1 MKVKVYFD
9 NENERYKI
17 YSGDTVINATE
28 VTINEVAIDSQ
39 LSDTS
44 ANAVENRA
52 VKKALDDN
60 KFYSQEIVGSLN
72 KKVDANKSD
81 TDNKVGTLNSRID
94 EVIGQGM
101 RIIKGTDISWTWTTS
116 VGNSSNFQLPA
127 NTVVFIAIPRG
138 CRGQVIL
145 NDVSIYEFGDISAT
159 DTQVGIFVTDSD
171 ITESDNFNLYVEVN
185 SEDIKELVE
194 ADTTLLIADSPQ
206 ELKDIR
212 VDYFGLAHKSAGDS
226 VRSILNTI
234 QNGKLNIDSV
244 LSWTQMSSAIHTGS
258 AQTEA
263 KLLTNTDINI
273 TLPPKTIIA
282 FQTTGTPEVVGDIT
296 ATEEQH
302 LIFTTN
308 NYTSNYNIY
317 LSSDSLEY
325 NDLINA
331 VELSMDFNIFFRKD
345 TEMSDS
351 SENVVQNKVIK
362 EYIDKII
369 EPFIVTD
376 TAKGTEIALN
386 DSVDRP
392 IKAISIMGKSTQEGT
407 PTIDNPIPIV
417 DVTSEEIEVTD
428 GTNTQT
434 AELNKTLRGIP
445 VASGGNYTD
454 NDGQEWI
461 CDTVERYKDGTGKYI
476 QRVREI
482 ILNGSESWTSGGG
495 SGATLRVVATLGVA
509 DSSLLAQK
517 SLFNGMQLVT
527 DASSVSNTD
536 NAYIIANSRLLCS
549 PTRNGSR
556 LTATEWVTYLS
567 SNNLVL
573 YTPYDTPVETPLT
586 AEEIAELELD
596 TYYPT
601 TNINSNTDVVVE
613 YVCTTQGYID
623 KRLNN

>member
-9 NENERYKI
+9 NENQRYKI
-17 YSGDTVINATE
+17 YNGDTVINATE
-28 VTINEVAIDSQ
+28 VTINEIPIDEQ

-44 ANAVENRA
+44 ANAVENRT

-60 KFYSQEIVGSLN
+60 KSYSQEIVGSLN

-94 EVIGQGM
+94 EVLGQGM
-101 RIIKGTDISWTWTTS
+101 RLIKGADFSWTWTTS
-116 VGNSSNFQLPA
+116 IGNSSNFQLPA
-127 NTVVFIAIPRG
+127 DTVVFIAIPKN
-138 CRGQVIL
+138 CEGQVLL
-145 NDVSIYEFGDISAT
+145 NGESIYDFGNISAT
-159 DTQVGIFVTDSD
+159 NTQVGIFVTGSE
-171 ITESDNFNLYVEVN
+171 ITASDNFSLYVATN

-194 ADTTLLIADSPQ
+194 ANTTLLIADSPQ

-226 VRSILNTI
+226 VRSILDTI
-234 QNGKLNIDSV
+234 QSGKISIDKVINWINSSTPQTTNASVSLQSLPLNTDLNIKLPAHTTITFLQYGTPTTLGD
-244 LSWTQMSSAIHTGS
+244 LTAEDTQEVFYNTGS
-258 AQTEA
+258 QY
-263 KLLTNTDINI
+263 
-273 TLPPKTIIA
+273 PK
-282 FQTTGTPEVVGDIT
+282 Q
-296 ATEEQH
+296 
-302 LIFTTN
+302 
-308 NYTSNYNIY
+308 SIY
-317 LSSDSLEY
+317 LNTNSLSLSFDE
-325 NDLINA
+325 LIA
-331 VELSMDFNIFFRKD
+331 SVSISTDFNIFFRKD

-434 AELNKTLRGIP
+434 AEFNKTLRGIP

-454 NDGQEWI
+454 NDNQEWI
-461 CDTVERYKDGTGKYI
+461 CDTIERYKDGTGKYI
-476 QRVREI
+476 QRVGSQL
-482 ILNGSESWTSGGG
+482 LNGSEGWIDYSTQ
-495 SGATLRVVATLGVA
+495 AVVRAKVSA
-509 DSSLLAQK
+509 SDSSATNPQTLFDLSN
-517 SLFNGMQLVT
+517 SLKTNAPQVNAN
-527 DASSVSNTD
+527 DNSYYIVST
-536 NAYIIANSRLLCS
+536 YLFFS
-549 PTRNGSR
+549 PTQNGTR
-556 LTATEWVTYLS
+556 LNASQFAEYLT
-567 SNNLVL
+567 NNNAKLYYVL
-573 YTPYDTPVETPLT
+573 DSYVETPLT
-586 AEEIAELELD
+586 AEEIAELDLD

>member
-9 NENERYKI
+9 NAEERYKI
-17 YSGDTVINATE
+17 YNGDTVINATT
-28 VTINEVAIDSQ
+28 VTINEIAIDEQ

-44 ANAVENRA
+44 ANAVENRT

-60 KFYSQEIVGSLN
+60 KSYSQEIVGSLN

-101 RIIKGTDISWTWTTS
+101 RLIKGTDISWTWSTA

-127 NTVVFIAIPRG
+127 NTVVFIAIPKG
-138 CRGQVIL
+138 CTAQVLL
-145 NDVSIYEFGDISAT
+145 NNASIYDFGNISAT
-159 DTQVGIFVTDSD
+159 DTQVGTFVTGSE
-171 ITESDNFNLYVEVN
+171 ITASDNFSLYVTTN

-194 ADTTLLIADSPQ
+194 ANTTLLIADSPQ

-212 VDYFGLAHKSAGDS
+212 VDYFGLTHKSAGDS
-226 VRSILNTI
+226 VRSILDTI
-234 QNGKLNIDSV
+234 QSGKISIDKVINWENSSTPQTTNARASLQSLPLNTDLNIKLPAHTTITFLQYGTPTTLGDLTAEDIQNV
-244 LSWTQMSSAIHTGS
+244 VYNTGS
-258 AQTEA
+258 QY
-263 KLLTNTDINI
+263 
-273 TLPPKTIIA
+273 PK
-282 FQTTGTPEVVGDIT
+282 Q
-296 ATEEQH
+296 
-302 LIFTTN
+302 
-308 NYTSNYNIY
+308 SIY
-317 LSSDSLEY
+317 LNTNSLSLSFDE
-325 NDLINA
+325 LIEA
-331 VELSMDFNIFFRKD
+331 VFISTDFNIFFRKD

-369 EPFIVTD
+369 EPFIITD
-376 TAKGTEIALN
+376 TAKGTEITLN
-386 DSVDRP
+386 DSADRP
-392 IKAISIMGKSTQEGT
+392 IKAISIMGKSTQDGT

-434 AELNKTLRGIP
+434 AELNKTLGGIP

-461 CDTVERYKDGTGKYI
+461 CDTIERYKDGTGKYI
-476 QRVREI
+476 QRMARLVFDGTENWTVHSSGRFFINLSPLNFVSNYIICNYLIHNNTTADGEYI
-482 ILNGSESWTSGGG
+482 HNGSIGVYINKNTHYGTVDELKTFLASHNMKVEMILN
-495 SGATLRVVATLGVA
+495 
-509 DSSLLAQK
+509 
-517 SLFNGMQLVT
+517 
-527 DASSVSNTD
+527 
-536 NAYIIANSRLLCS
+536 
-549 PTRNGSR
+549 
-556 LTATEWVTYLS
+556 
-567 SNNLVL
+567 SNN
-573 YTPYDTPVETPLT
+573 YIETPLT
-586 AEEIAELELD
+586 AEEIAELDLD